1 MRTFPISSK
10 RAAAEMEVVKVQEQ
24 ANEKTVGLVCRSSR
38 MTARTFFRLLDKY
51 LRHEEMKSRNK
62 QIDKRYN
69 ESQHRNDPKKVKVK
83 DLVKDGSGVSTIE
96 IKDEKIRQFEKL
108 ARHNGVRYAIKK
120 DKSTMPPTYI
130 VFFRAKD
137 AEMIQRTMKE
147 FLKKNVKGPEKAAEK
162 AVEPIIHSK
171 LAKFTELAKECAE
184 KISKIRNKDLER

>member
-1 MRTFPISSK
+1 
-10 RAAAEMEVVKVQEQ
+10 
-24 ANEKTVGLVCRSSR
+24 

-130 VFFRAKD
+130 VFFRAKYSKKID
-137 AEMIQRTMKE
+137 ELDSYLTLDINDSELNSIYKKIKATEQRIIEEKV
-147 FLKKNVKGPEKAAEK
+147 NVRIIARHIPLQDPESVRYIGFSI
-162 AVEPIIHSK
+162 VESK
-171 LAKFTELAKECAE
+171 M
-184 KISKIRNKDLER
+184 DLRH